1 VRVGH
6 YIAAY
11 ANIPFGRTINFLVG
25 WVASMYIGFLICAK
39 ASTTMLTDPTEEG
52 KMMLVFLCIF
62 TLFQFIPYDV
72 GRIPANGIKNLTY
85 YHNGVS
91 EELWTKRGLHAHQ
104 HMSGE
109 TLPFLIAIMIIASDL
124 PIAPTKITIMKV
136 IVGFRVL
143 HYIIAYRYEN
153 AVPIFRTCCSLFA
166 IAAALK
172 LAFECMSPME
182 FTMKD
187 MVPLA
192 LKPYA
197 MPMKVIGIQLFA
209 FGLTFA
215 VPRIAESLPGTKVA
229 VDDEDTEEGLLT
241 SDYD

>member
-1 VRVGH
+1 MKQNR
-6 YIAAY
+6 
-11 ANIPFGRTINFLVG
+11 
-25 WVASMYIGFLICAK
+25 
-39 ASTTMLTDPTEEG
+39 
-52 KMMLVFLCIF
+52 
-62 TLFQFIPYDV
+62 
-72 GRIPANGIKNLTY
+72 NGIKKLTY
-85 YHNGVS
+85 YHNGLS

-182 FTMKD
+182 FTERN
-187 MVPLA
+187 L
-192 LKPYA
+192 
-197 MPMKVIGIQLFA
+197 
-209 FGLTFA
+209 
-215 VPRIAESLPGTKVA
+215 
-229 VDDEDTEEGLLT
+229 
-241 SDYD
+241 